1 MTLDP
6 DSIAR
11 LYETHASVLLRYLA
25 RRTLQPDVAIDL
37 VAETFAKA
45 FAHRDQFRGVSESE
59 AVAWLFGIARHELS
73 AYFRRGVVDR
83 RAMAELGVQVP
94 ALVDADFERVEALA
108 DLRVQR
114 AEIADALAELSTE
127 HREAL
132 RLRIVE
138 EQPYHEVARALGI
151 TEQTARAR
159 VSRALRA
166 LSDLTTS
173 LERSPGHA

>member
-6 DSIAR
+6 DAISR
-11 LYETHASVLLRYLA
+11 LYETHAGVLLRYLA
-25 RRTLQPDVAIDL
+25 RRTLQPEVAIDL

-45 FAHRDQFRGVSESE
+45 FAHRDQFRGQSESD

-83 RAMAELGVQVP
+83 RAMQALGLEVP
-94 ALVDADFERVEALA
+94 ALVDADFERVEELA
-108 DLRVQR
+108 DLRAQR
-114 AEIADALAELSTE
+114 AEIVHALGELSQEHRDAL
-127 HREAL
+127 RM
-132 RLRIVE
+132 RVVE
-138 EQPYHEVARALGI
+138 EQSYPDVAIALGI

-166 LSDLTTS
+166 LANLTPT
-173 LERSPGHA
+173 LERTPGHA